1 MENIVYIV
9 RLLFL
14 LIEKFETVAYIL
26 LSSTKQDLPASEVPN
41 LETQF
46 TDGIMADV
54 KKVYASLFGNAKEVS
69 KLRARSWKEPHL
81 LLYQNM
87 EGQPLHTGVEMHY
100 DGCSLTWNCLLSS
113 NDEFTGG
120 GTYIRAL
127 KKTVLLK
134 QGQVRLTCCFYY
146 HITFISCLI
155 NNITGYRC
163 WFIQGIFI
171 TWVVILLLAFEA

>member
-1 MENIVYIV
+1 
-9 RLLFL
+9 
-14 LIEKFETVAYIL
+14 
-26 LSSTKQDLPASEVPN
+26 
-41 LETQF
+41 
-46 TDGIMADV
+46 MADV

-127 KKTVLLK
+127 RKTVMLK
-134 QGQVRLTCCFYY
+134 QGQVLVHPGDLYHMGCDITSGVRSLIVCFMDGFDPKVKDPSSSKTDRVEYQ
-146 HITFISCLI
+146 S
-155 NNITGYRC
+155 N
-163 WFIQGIFI
+163 
-171 TWVVILLLAFEA
+171 LLFC

>member
-1 MENIVYIV
+1 MTDDHV
-9 RLLFL
+9 REVKDAGSKQPTWRTLY
-14 LIEKFETVAYIL
+14 TY
-26 LSSTKQDLPASEVPN
+26 TKQDLPTSEVPD
-41 LETQF
+41 LQAQY

-127 KKTVLLK
+127 KKTVMLK
-134 QGQVRLTCCFYY
+134 QGQVSRVIIAVSAIIMYSN
-146 HITFISCLI
+146 HVSSIT
-155 NNITGYRC
+155 
-163 WFIQGIFI
+163 
-171 TWVVILLLAFEA
+171 LLVKGVGSSRGSLSHGM